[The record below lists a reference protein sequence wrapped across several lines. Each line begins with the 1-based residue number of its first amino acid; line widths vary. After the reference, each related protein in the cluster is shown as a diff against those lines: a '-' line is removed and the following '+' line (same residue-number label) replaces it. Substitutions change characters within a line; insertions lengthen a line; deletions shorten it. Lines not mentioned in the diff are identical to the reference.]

1 MNQSYNIQKLSIDK
15 HSNIEYYKCGMY
27 DTIVKK
33 KGVISMKRYIAILL
47 SILLLSACGAEE
59 QAPASGPESNPSPVS
74 ESAPEPEPDPE
85 PGPLPDLQPG
95 RILADIDDQL
105 IPAEEIK
112 GTQAELDRWKEAVRD
127 PAVAW
132 LEYTDLGEE
141 ERELPVE
148 TEEEFL
154 TMLRQAQLRLYGPEE
169 QLPNP
174 HTGGGWTILAYDGEG
189 ELLFYTHSMGN
200 RFNVRLAGEETAWIF
215 DGEDIIPS
223 TLHPPEAAP
232 IPLEQL
238 PDEGS
243 GDPDPGTGI
252 PDPGPDM
259 ATRSQVE
266 ALVAYLEENLDLW
279 DYSNIQA
286 YIGGGRDE
294 AYIEVLTPTPD
305 PVRRVVEAFSGAA
318 VPVECPY
325 VPFSKGQMDQARK
338 DAERFLE
345 EHPEIEL
352 LGIRAQLGL
361 FSGWIIN
368 VREENSA
375 LTEFVKN
382 YSIADIYQVVT
393 GVTEFPD

>member
-1 MNQSYNIQKLSIDK
+1 
-15 HSNIEYYKCGMY
+15 
-27 DTIVKK
+27 
-33 KGVISMKRYIAILL
+33 MKRCIAILL
-47 SILLLSACGAEE
+47 TILLLSACGAGG
-59 QAPASGPESNPSPVS
+59 QAPASEPESSQPPVS

-85 PGPLPDLQPG
+85 PDPLPDLQPG
-95 RILADIDDQL
+95 RILAGIDDQL

-112 GTQAELDRWKEAVRD
+112 GTQAELDRWEKAVRD

-154 TMLRQAQLRLYGPEE
+154 TMLRQARLRLYGPEE

-174 HTGGGWTILAYDGEG
+174 YTGGAWTILAYDGEG
-189 ELLFYTHSMGN
+189 ELLFYTHFMGN
-200 RFNVRLAGEETAWIF
+200 RFDVRLAGEETAWIF
-215 DGEDIIPS
+215 DGEDILPG
-223 TLHPPEAAP
+223 TLHPPKADP

-243 GDPDPGTGI
+243 EWEPDPQ
-252 PDPGPDM
+252 
-259 ATRSQVE
+259 QVLTE
-266 ALVAYLEENLDLW
+266 QLESMQEYLEKNLDPW
-279 DYSNIQA
+279 DYSDIWRF
-286 YIGGGRDE
+286 IGIGEGH
-294 AYIEVLTPTPD
+294 IEIATPTPD
-305 PVRRVVEAFSGAA
+305 AVRPVVEAYPGEPF
-318 VPVECPY
+318 PVEYSY
-325 VPFSKGQMDQARK
+325 VPFSKGQMQQARE

-352 LGIRAQLGL
+352 LGIRAQLGVS
-361 FSGWIIN
+361 SGWIIN
-368 VREENSA
+368 VKEENSA

-382 YSIADIYQVVT
+382 YSIADIYQVVA